1 MTGDC
6 HVPFR
11 GSLGVKLP
19 GATRLDEFCGSLVG
33 MNPPQTLDVRDRQRL
48 LALKRLVE
56 SCLDNSLG
64 VERLNVCHESIMAE
78 GSCLHSNPPWVVEK
92 RSYSA

>member
-19 GATRLDEFCGSLVG
+19 GATRLRIRYVDGSGV
-33 MNPPQTLDVRDRQRL
+33 PEHFVRAL
-48 LALKRLVE
+48 L
-56 SCLDNSLG
+56 
-64 VERLNVCHESIMAE
+64 
-78 GSCLHSNPPWVVEK
+78 
-92 RSYSA
+92 